1 MRRQVKKDATVLL
14 EAEVDG
20 QQHFGFIDGQE
31 DIKLYEYSVLI
42 TSLEDEPVS
51 VFQHYRDRADCENV
65 FDEMKNQW
73 GWGGYT
79 TLDLKSSRL
88 MSRMI
93 ALIYNWWSLFVRM
106 ANPDANGHQEAITS
120 RPLMLTSVGRL
131 TTTGRQNTLSITSQH
146 GRSNKVR
153 QWYQQLNAFFDT
165 LKSNAPQS
173 IFQSRDELK
182 GKCIRHSTS
191 VVHVVV

>member
-79 TLDLKSSRL
+79 TLDLKSRL
-88 MSRMI
+88 IFAKVM
-93 ALIYNWWSLFVRM
+93 Y
-106 ANPDANGHQEAITS
+106 
-120 RPLMLTSVGRL
+120 
-131 TTTGRQNTLSITSQH
+131 RQHKRTLSL
-146 GRSNKVR
+146 SNNVSKPYLRIAVSR
-153 QWYQQLNAFFDT
+153 HCVLMQRVIKQ
-165 LKSNAPQS
+165 KSFNIVTKQ
-173 IFQSRDELK
+173 
-182 GKCIRHSTS
+182 
-191 VVHVVV
+191 